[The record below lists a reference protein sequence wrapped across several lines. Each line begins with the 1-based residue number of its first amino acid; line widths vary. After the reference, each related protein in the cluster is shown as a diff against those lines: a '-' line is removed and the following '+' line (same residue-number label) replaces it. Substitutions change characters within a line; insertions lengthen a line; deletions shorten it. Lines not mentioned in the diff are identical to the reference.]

1 MKPIFLP
8 FPQSKSR
15 LAHERFTVLG
25 WQATFDPQIRRY
37 KPKMKK
43 GGRKDRELER
53 VLREKIVSQ
62 VKAKRKL
69 STLNEK

>member
-8 FPQSKSR
+8 FPQRKSR
-15 LAHERFTVLG
+15 LTHERFTVVG

-43 GGRKDRELER
+43 GGRRDRELEC
-53 VLREKIVSQ
+53 VLKEKKNSISGKSKKKAINSQ
-62 VKAKRKL
+62 
-69 STLNEK
+69 